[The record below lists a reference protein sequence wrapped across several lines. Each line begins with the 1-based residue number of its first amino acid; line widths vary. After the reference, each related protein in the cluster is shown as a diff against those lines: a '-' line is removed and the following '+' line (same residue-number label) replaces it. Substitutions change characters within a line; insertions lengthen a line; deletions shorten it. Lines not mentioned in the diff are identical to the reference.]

1 MRPGEQAFWPTLA
14 VNRVESGPSQTT
26 QAGNGSNHFGRR
38 ETTVFQLDSASTVSS
53 SF

>member
-1 MRPGEQAFWPTLA
+1 MRPGEQPFWPTWS
-14 VNRVESGPSQTT
+14 VNRVESGPSQAT
-26 QAGNGSNHFGRR
+26 QEGHGSTHFGRR